1 MWLSHMQR
9 ARLLD
14 LWTVALSA
22 DSTAQLDIRRFVAEP
37 SPAWDVE
44 MAAEM
49 WWRASALE
57 ALQASCWLS
66 TCPHRPVGGRGLLSD
81 LTVHI

>member
-1 MWLSHMQR
+1 MWLLRMQR
-9 ARLLD
+9 ALLLD

-37 SPAWDVE
+37 SPAWDIE

-57 ALQASCWLS
+57 ALQACRWLS
-66 TCPHRPVGGRGLLSD
+66 TALQPLHRP
-81 LTVHI
+81 TKEF

>member
-1 MWLSHMQR
+1 MQR

-14 LWTVALSA
+14 FWTVALSP

-37 SPAWDVE
+37 SPVWDVE

-49 WWRASALE
+49 WWHAAALE
-57 ALQASCWLS
+57 ALQVSC
-66 TCPHRPVGGRGLLSD
+66 
-81 LTVHI
+81 

>member
-1 MWLSHMQR
+1 MWLFRMQR

-57 ALQASCWLS
+57 ALQASCWLN
-66 TCPHRPVGGRGLLSD
+66 RGLRNL
-81 LTVHI
+81 LKEV